1 MKLHEIVDTQFRD
14 TKFPGKHKPRP
25 PVIDDPAEDWAEKL
39 NKYVPPSL
47 SGAFGTVKPMPRNP
61 HEVYKTTQY
70 SFDENDPDE
79 YDNGR
84 ITYDGYYAWVSG
96 IAPYAKSN
104 PYLPRVYVIDK
115 KTDENGRIRPRY
127 QLEKLFNYN
136 EVPFSV
142 LRALY
147 LKEVPDATD
156 DMFDELKHGTRLQIT
171 KKRIWMDIIYGV
183 LSAADNRPGTNP
195 QADEL
200 VELIY
205 SINNENEPD
214 IDNPDNTMIRLT
226 SIGPQVV
233 FVDPVSFIGE

>member
-1 MKLHEIVDTQFRD
+1 M
-14 TKFPGKHKPRP
+14 
-25 PVIDDPAEDWAEKL
+25 
-39 NKYVPPSL
+39 
-47 SGAFGTVKPMPRNP
+47 
-61 HEVYKTTQY
+61 
-70 SFDENDPDE
+70 
-79 YDNGR
+79 
-84 ITYDGYYAWVSG
+84 
-96 IAPYAKSN
+96 
-104 PYLPRVYVIDK
+104 
-115 KTDENGRIRPRY
+115 
-127 QLEKLFNYN
+127 EKLFNYN